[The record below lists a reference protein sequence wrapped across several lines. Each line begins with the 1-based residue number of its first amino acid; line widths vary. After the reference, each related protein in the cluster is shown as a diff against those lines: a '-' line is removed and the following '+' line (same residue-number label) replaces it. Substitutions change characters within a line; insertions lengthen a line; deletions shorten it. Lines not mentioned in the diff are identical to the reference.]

1 MKQELTKGNIV
12 QVIIRFAVPYLISC
26 FLQNFYGV
34 ADLFITGQFNGAATI
49 TAVSTGSQI
58 MHMITVIIVGLAMGA
73 TVSISHGAGA
83 KDNQNVSK
91 TIGNAVSL
99 FLIFSLGFTIL
110 LLFLVDG
117 IIGVISTP
125 VESIGETR
133 QYLMVCFA
141 GVPFITAYN
150 VIGSIFR
157 GLGDTKRPMYI
168 VFATGVINV
177 VLDFLLIGPCGMGAM
192 GAALATVAAQGL
204 SVIVALILLKKG
216 DNGIHL
222 ERKDFVFEKQILRNI
237 LTVGVPVSCQDGFIQ
252 ISFLVITAI
261 ANGRGVVIAA
271 SVGIVEKI
279 ISFLFLVPSAMLS
292 TVSAITAQ
300 NVGANEHK
308 RGKETLKYGIFIC
321 LVFGLLAVVVCEIAA
336 EPIMGLFAGNE
347 HGVIE
352 MGSQYLR
359 TYVFD
364 CLIAGV
370 HFCFSGYFCAYGKA
384 SYSFIHN
391 LLSII
396 LTRVPGA
403 YLASVFY
410 PDNLLPMGIAA
421 PLGSLLSAI
430 ICLILYKWK
439 FTGLCWNAENSQFW
453 GIIGKE

>member
-1 MKQELTKGNIV
+1 MKQEITTGNIV

-26 FLQNFYGV
+26 FLQNFYGL
-34 ADLFITGQFNGAATI
+34 ADLFITGQFNDAAVI

-83 KDNQNVSK
+83 KDRQKVSK

-99 FLIFSLGFTIL
+99 FMIFSLIFTFL
-110 LLFLVDG
+110 LLFLENG
-117 IIGVISTP
+117 IIRIVSTP
-125 VESIGETR
+125 PESVVETR
-133 QYLMVCFA
+133 QYLTVCFA

-150 VIGSIFR
+150 IIGSIFR
-157 GLGDTKRPMYI
+157 GIGDTKRPMYI
-168 VFATGVINV
+168 VFATGILNV
-177 VLDFLLIGPCGMGAM
+177 VLDYVLIGPCRMGAM
-192 GAALATVAAQGL
+192 GAALATVTAQAL
-204 SVIVALILLKKG
+204 SVVFAFILLKKG
-216 DNGIHL
+216 DTGIHL
-222 ERKDFVFEKQILRNI
+222 VKWDFVFEKRILKNI
-237 LTVGVPVSCQDGFIQ
+237 LTVGVPVACQDGFVQ
-252 ISFLVITAI
+252 VAFLVITAI

-308 RGKETLKYGIFIC
+308 RGKETLKYGIWCC
-321 LVFGLLAVVVCEIAA
+321 LIFGLAAVMVCELAA

-347 HGVIE
+347 PGVVK

-359 TYVFD
+359 TYIFD

-391 LLSII
+391 LLSI
-396 LTRVPGA
+396 LLMRVPGA
-403 YLASVFY
+403 YLASVLY
-410 PDNLLPMGIAA
+410 PDNLFPMGMAA

-430 ICLILYKWK
+430 ICVILYKWK
-439 FTGLCWNAENSQFW
+439 FTGANF
-453 GIIGKE
+453 KEQKHRT

>member
-1 MKQELTKGNIV
+1 MKQELTKGNII

-26 FLQNFYGV
+26 FLQTFYGL
-34 ADLFITGQFNGAATI
+34 ADLYITGQFNGAAAI

-83 KDNQNVSK
+83 KDDRGVSK
-91 TIGNAVSL
+91 TIGNAVS
-99 FLIFSLGFTIL
+99 FFMIFSVVFTVL
-110 LLFLVDG
+110 LLFLVNG
-117 IIGVISTP
+117 IIQLVSTP
-125 VESIGETR
+125 AESVNETR
-133 QYLMVCFA
+133 QYLMVCFI

-168 VFATGVINV
+168 VFAAGVINV
-177 VLDFLLIGPCGMGAM
+177 VLDYILIGPCQMGAM
-192 GAALATVAAQGL
+192 GAAIATVTAQAL
-204 SVIVALILLKKG
+204 SVVFALFFLKKG
-216 DNGIHL
+216 NTGIHL
-222 ERKDFVFEKQILRNI
+222 KKEDFVFKKQILQNI
-237 LTVGVPVSCQDGFIQ
+237 LRIGVPIACQDGFIQ

-271 SVGIVEKI
+271 SVGIVEKV

-292 TVSAITAQ
+292 TVSAVTAQ

-308 RGKETLKYGIFIC
+308 RGKETLKYGVLIC
-321 LVFGLLAVVVCEIAA
+321 LVFGLLAVLVCEVAA
-336 EPIMGLFAGNE
+336 EPIMGLFAENE
-347 HGVIE
+347 PGVVE

-359 TYVFD
+359 AYVFD
-364 CLIAGV
+364 CLAAGV

-396 LTRVPGA
+396 LVRVPGA

-410 PDNLLPMGIAA
+410 PDNLFPMGLAA
-421 PLGSLLSAI
+421 PLGSLLSAL
-430 ICLILYKWK
+430 ICVILYKWK
-439 FTGLCWNAENSQFW
+439 FSGGFQNAEKYIN
-453 GIIGKE
+453 